1 MQCAGGIRD
10 CTTRCAQLLRT
21 FDSEPSRSADG
32 VLQAI
37 LEIDL
42 VNAFDSASRQAAFD
56 VIAGTA
62 SRDYDQGRVKRG
74 DSLPTFS
81 GLRHMFGYFSAMHD
95 TEGTLR
101 YVGPDGE
108 VHHVNGTSGGQ
119 QGDPLE
125 MMRFCATIH
134 PIWARVMAR
143 YDRGRALASSFRR
156 RRIRAL
162 IPP

>member
-1 MQCAGGIRD
+1 
-10 CTTRCAQLLRT
+10 
-21 FDSEPSRSADG
+21 
-32 VLQAI
+32 
-37 LEIDL
+37 
-42 VNAFDSASRQAAFD
+42 
-56 VIAGTA
+56 
-62 SRDYDQGRVKRG
+62 
-74 DSLPTFS
+74 
-81 GLRHMFGYFSAMHD
+81 MFGYFSAMHD

-143 YDRGRALASSFRR
+143 YDRARALAF
-156 RRIRAL
+156 ADD
-162 IPP
+162 